1 MIGAGAIGL
10 GTAWHLAQQGHN
22 VSVSDPRLN
31 QSVDRE
37 GSANDLNGTSASLG
51 VLMGH
56 VFRRSSGRGWRLRLR
71 SMELW
76 PQWIKTL
83 QAHQPDL
90 KLHPGLLQI
99 AEDERA
105 AERMESLAAQR
116 VDLGL
121 QMVANADLAE
131 VWPTANH
138 GGLHSRHDGRVDP
151 MLLQLALRQAL
162 AKQSVELNATQVIR
176 LERDHKH
183 WRLHRAN
190 GDSSVHDV
198 VVLSTALSAE
208 DLLEP
213 LGHARP
219 MTPVLG
225 QALSLQLTTG
235 PASWREWP
243 AVLVDQGFN
252 LIPTA
257 PGRLLLGATVEPG
270 DRASEDPLTLM
281 RNLNERAPEWLRSA
295 TVVDHWSGLRARPV
309 DRPAP
314 LLEELEPGLILASG
328 HYRNGVL
335 LTPGTAEWVAAAVE
349 QAKKRGPAGP

>member
-10 GTAWHLAQQGHN
+10 GTAWHLAQQGHD
-22 VSVSDPRLN
+22 VSIYDPRLN

-37 GSANDLNGTSASLG
+37 GSANDLSGTSASLG
-51 VLMGH
+51 VLMSH
-56 VFRRSSGRGWRLRLR
+56 VFRRSSGRGWRLRRR

-76 PQWIKTL
+76 PQWIETL
-83 QAHQPDL
+83 QTHQPDL
-90 KLHPGLLQI
+90 KLHRGLLQI

-105 AERMESLAAQR
+105 ADRMESLAAQR

-121 QMVANADLAE
+121 QMVTNVDVAA
-131 VWPTANH
+131 VWPTARH

-151 MLLQLALRQAL
+151 LLLQLALRQAL
-162 AKQSVELNATQVIR
+162 AGQSVELNAMAVVH
-176 LERDHKH
+176 LERNDNH
-183 WRLHRAN
+183 WRVHHAD
-190 GDSSVHDV
+190 GDSSVHDL
-198 VVLSTALSAE
+198 VVLSTALNSDA
-208 DLLEP
+208 LLEP
-213 LGHARP
+213 LGHSRA

-225 QALSLQLTTG
+225 QALSLELTTG
-235 PASWREWP
+235 PTTWSNWP
-243 AVLVDQGFN
+243 SVLVDQGFN

-295 TVVDHWSGLRARPV
+295 TVVGHWSGLRARPV

-349 QAKKRGPAGP
+349 QA

>member
-10 GTAWHLAQQGHN
+10 GTAWHLAQQGHD
-22 VSVSDPRLN
+22 VSVYDPRLS
-31 QSVDRE
+31 QAVDRE
-37 GSANDLNGTSASLG
+37 GSAKDLSGTSASLG

-56 VFRRSSGRGWRLRLR
+56 VFRRSSGRGWRLRRR

-76 PQWIKTL
+76 PQWIETL

-99 AEDERA
+99 AENEQA

-121 QMVANADLAE
+121 HMVTNVGLE
-131 VWPTANH
+131 GIWPTASH
-138 GGLHSRHDGRVDP
+138 GGLHSRHDGRIDP
-151 MLLQLALRQAL
+151 LLLQQALRQAL
-162 AKQSVELNATQVIR
+162 AEQNVELNATAVVH
-176 LERDHKH
+176 LERKDNL
-183 WRLHRAN
+183 WRVHHAD
-190 GDSSVHDV
+190 GSSSVHDL
-198 VVLSTALSAE
+198 VVLCTALNS
-208 DLLEP
+208 DVLLEP
-213 LGHARP
+213 LGQARP

-225 QALSLQLTTG
+225 QALSLELTTG
-235 PASWREWP
+235 PPTWSHWP
-243 AVLVDQGFN
+243 SVLVDQGFN

-270 DRASEDPLTLM
+270 DRASKDPLTLM

-295 TVVDHWSGLRARPV
+295 KVVGHWSGLRARPV

-335 LTPGTAEWVAAAVE
+335 LTPGTAEWVTAAVE
-349 QAKKRGPAGP
+349 QA

>member
-10 GTAWHLAQQGHN
+10 GTAWYLAQQGHY
-22 VSVSDPRLN
+22 VSVYDPCLN
-31 QSVDRE
+31 QVVDRE
-37 GSANDLNGTSASLG
+37 GSANDLSGTSASLG

-56 VFRRSSGRGWRLRLR
+56 VFRRSSGRGWRLRRR
-71 SMELW
+71 SIELW
-76 PQWIKTL
+76 PHWIETL

-99 AEDERA
+99 AEDEQA

-121 QMVANADLAE
+121 QMVTNVSLE
-131 VWPTANH
+131 GIWPTASH
-138 GGLHSRHDGRVDP
+138 GGLHSRHDGRIDP
-151 MLLQLALRQAL
+151 LLLQQALRQAL
-162 AKQSVELNATQVIR
+162 AEQNVELNATAVIR
-176 LERDHKH
+176 LERNDTH
-183 WRLHRAN
+183 WRVHHADGN
-190 GDSSVHDV
+190 SSVHDL
-198 VVLSTALSAE
+198 VVLCTALNS
-208 DLLEP
+208 DVLLEP
-213 LGHARP
+213 LGQARP

-225 QALSLQLTTG
+225 QALSLELTTG
-235 PASWREWP
+235 PPTWSHWP
-243 AVLVDQGFN
+243 SVLVDQGFN

-270 DRASEDPLTLM
+270 DRASKDPLTLM

-295 TVVDHWSGLRARPV
+295 KLVGHWSGLRARPV

-349 QAKKRGPAGP
+349 QA

>member
-1 MIGAGAIGL
+1 
-10 GTAWHLAQQGHN
+10 
-22 VSVSDPRLN
+22 
-31 QSVDRE
+31 
-37 GSANDLNGTSASLG
+37 
-51 VLMGH
+51 MGH

-76 PQWIKTL
+76 PQWIESL

-90 KLHPGLLQI
+90 ELHPGLLQI
-99 AEDERA
+99 AEDERT

-121 QMVANADLAE
+121 QMVANTDLVA
-131 VWPTANH
+131 VWPTAKH

-151 MLLQLALRQAL
+151 ILLQLALRQAL
-162 AKQSVELNATQVIR
+162 AKQSVELNAAQVIR

-190 GDSSVHDV
+190 GDSSIHDV
-198 VVLSTALSAE
+198 VVLCTALSS
-208 DLLEP
+208 DVLLEP

-235 PASWREWP
+235 PTSWRNWP

-257 PGRLLLGATVEPG
+257 PGRLLLGATVEAG
-270 DRASEDPLTLM
+270 DRASDEPLALM
-281 RNLNERAPEWLRSA
+281 RNLNKRAPDWLRLA
-295 TVVDHWSGLRARPV
+295 TVIEQWNGLRARPV
-309 DRPAP
+309 NRPAP
-314 LLEELEPGLILASG
+314 LLEQLEPGLIVATG

-335 LTPGTAEWVAAAVE
+335 LTPGTAEWVATAIK
-349 QAKKRGPAGP
+349 QS

>member
-1 MIGAGAIGL
+1 
-10 GTAWHLAQQGHN
+10 
-22 VSVSDPRLN
+22 
-31 QSVDRE
+31 
-37 GSANDLNGTSASLG
+37 
-51 VLMGH
+51 MGH

-76 PQWIKTL
+76 PQWIETL

-90 KLHPGLLQI
+90 ELHPGLLQI
-99 AEDERA
+99 AEDERT

-121 QMVANADLAE
+121 QMVANTDLVA
-131 VWPTANH
+131 VWPTAKH

-151 MLLQLALRQAL
+151 ILLQLALRQAL
-162 AKQSVELNATQVIR
+162 AKQSVELNAAQVIR

-198 VVLSTALSAE
+198 VVLCTALSSE

-225 QALSLQLTTG
+225 QALSVSYT
-235 PASWREWP
+235 
-243 AVLVDQGFN
+243 
-252 LIPTA
+252 
-257 PGRLLLGATVEPG
+257 
-270 DRASEDPLTLM
+270 
-281 RNLNERAPEWLRSA
+281 
-295 TVVDHWSGLRARPV
+295 HLRAH
-309 DRPAP
+309 
-314 LLEELEPGLILASG
+314 E
-328 HYRNGVL
+328 
-335 LTPGTAEWVAAAVE
+335 T
-349 QAKKRGPAGP
+349 

>member
-1 MIGAGAIGL
+1 
-10 GTAWHLAQQGHN
+10 
-22 VSVSDPRLN
+22 
-31 QSVDRE
+31 
-37 GSANDLNGTSASLG
+37 
-51 VLMGH
+51 MGH

-76 PQWIKTL
+76 PQWVETL

-90 KLHPGLLQI
+90 ELHPGLLQI
-99 AEDERA
+99 AEDERT

-121 QMVANADLAE
+121 QMVANTDLVA
-131 VWPTANH
+131 VWPTAKH

-151 MLLQLALRQAL
+151 ILLQLALRQAL
-162 AKQSVELNATQVIR
+162 AKQSVELNAAQVIR

-190 GDSSVHDV
+190 GDSSIHDV
-198 VVLSTALSAE
+198 VVLCTALSS
-208 DLLEP
+208 DVLLEP

-235 PASWREWP
+235 PTSWRNWP

-257 PGRLLLGATVEPG
+257 PGRLLLGATVEAG
-270 DRASEDPLTLM
+270 DRASDEPLALM
-281 RNLNERAPEWLRSA
+281 RNLNKRAPDWLRLA
-295 TVVDHWSGLRARPV
+295 TVIEQWNGLRARPV
-309 DRPAP
+309 NRPAP
-314 LLEELEPGLILASG
+314 LLEQLEPGLIVATG

-335 LTPGTAEWVAAAVE
+335 LTPGTAEWVATAIE
-349 QAKKRGPAGP
+349 QS

>member
-1 MIGAGAIGL
+1 
-10 GTAWHLAQQGHN
+10 
-22 VSVSDPRLN
+22 
-31 QSVDRE
+31 
-37 GSANDLNGTSASLG
+37 
-51 VLMGH
+51 MGH
-56 VFRRSSGRGWRLRLR
+56 VFRRSSGRGWRLRRR

-76 PQWIKTL
+76 PQWIETL

-105 AERMESLAAQR
+105 AERMEALAAQR

-121 QMVANADLAE
+121 EMVTNADLAA
-131 VWPTANH
+131 VWPTARH

-151 MLLQLALRQAL
+151 LLLQRALRQAL
-162 AKQSVELNATQVIR
+162 AEQSVELNATAVVH
-176 LERDHKH
+176 LERNDNH
-183 WRLHRAN
+183 WHVHRAD
-190 GDSSVHDV
+190 GDSSVHNL
-198 VVLSTALSAE
+198 VVLCTALSS
-208 DLLEP
+208 DVLLEP

-235 PASWREWP
+235 PTSWRNWP

-257 PGRLLLGATVEPG
+257 PGRLLLGATVEAG
-270 DRASEDPLTLM
+270 DRASDEPLALM
-281 RNLNERAPEWLRSA
+281 RNLNKRAPDWLRLA
-295 TVVDHWSGLRARPV
+295 TVIEQWNGLRARPV
-309 DRPAP
+309 NRPAP
-314 LLEELEPGLILASG
+314 LLEQLEPGLIVATG

-335 LTPGTAEWVAAAVE
+335 LTPGTAEWVATAIE
-349 QAKKRGPAGP
+349 QS

>member
-1 MIGAGAIGL
+1 MGAGAIGL
-10 GTAWHLAQQGHN
+10 GTAWHLAQQGHD

-37 GSANDLNGTSASLG
+37 RSANELSGTSASLG

-76 PQWIKTL
+76 PQWIETL

-90 KLHPGLLQI
+90 ELHPGLLQI
-99 AEDERA
+99 AKDERT
-105 AERMESLAAQR
+105 AERMESIAAQR

-121 QMVANADLAE
+121 QMVANTDLVA
-131 VWPTANH
+131 VWPTAKH

-151 MLLQLALRQAL
+151 ILLQLALRQAL
-162 AKQSVELNATQVIR
+162 AKQSVELNAAQVIR

-190 GDSSVHDV
+190 GDSSIHDV
-198 VVLSTALSAE
+198 VVLCTALSS
-208 DLLEP
+208 DVLLEP

-225 QALSLQLTTG
+225 QALLLQLTTG
-235 PASWREWP
+235 PTSWRNWP

-257 PGRLLLGATVEPG
+257 PGRLLLGATVEAG
-270 DRASEDPLTLM
+270 DRASDEPLALM
-281 RNLNERAPEWLRSA
+281 RNLNKRAPDWLRLA
-295 TVVDHWSGLRARPV
+295 TVIEQWNGLRARPV
-309 DRPAP
+309 NRPAP
-314 LLEELEPGLILASG
+314 LLEQLEPGLIVATG

-335 LTPGTAEWVAAAVE
+335 LTPGTAEWVATAIE
-349 QAKKRGPAGP
+349 QS

>member
-10 GTAWHLAQQGHN
+10 GTSWHLAQQGHD
-22 VSVSDPRLN
+22 VSVYDPRLN
-31 QSVDRE
+31 QAIDRE
-37 GSANDLNGTSASLG
+37 GSAKDLSGTSASLG

-56 VFRRSSGRGWRLRLR
+56 VFRRSSGRGWRLRRR

-76 PQWIKTL
+76 PQWIETL

-99 AEDERA
+99 AENEQA

-121 QMVANADLAE
+121 HMVTNVGLE
-131 VWPTANH
+131 GIWPTASH
-138 GGLHSRHDGRVDP
+138 GGLHSPHDGRIDP
-151 MLLQLALRQAL
+151 LLLQQALRQAL
-162 AKQSVELNATQVIR
+162 AEQNVELNATAVVH
-176 LERDHKH
+176 LERKDNL
-183 WRLHRAN
+183 WRVHHAD
-190 GDSSVHDV
+190 GSSSVHDL
-198 VVLSTALSAE
+198 VVLCTALNS
-208 DLLEP
+208 DVLLEP
-213 LGHARP
+213 LGKARP

-225 QALSLQLTTG
+225 QALSLELTTG
-235 PASWREWP
+235 PPTWSHWP
-243 AVLVDQGFN
+243 SVLVDQGFN

-270 DRASEDPLTLM
+270 DRASKDPLTLM

-295 TVVDHWSGLRARPV
+295 KVVGHWSGLRARPV

-349 QAKKRGPAGP
+349 QA